1 MLRSKLTFLKNEM
14 NADGSITQ
22 YSRKISPCFLNI
34 IPVAAWSNMVPDAE
48 LAAIDQRIL
57 KLDAIANQ
65 LADTQDAVID
75 TKADDISYE
84 GNTIQL
90 LANGK
95 KIGTSHI
102 LDQQK
107 EFEVVEFGGNSD
119 ADSDDDD
126 YTLVEF

>member
-1 MLRSKLTFLKNEM
+1 
-14 NADGSITQ
+14 
-22 YSRKISPCFLNI
+22 
-34 IPVAAWSNMVPDAE
+34 MVPDAE

-65 LADTQDAVID
+65 LADTQDTVFD

-84 GNTIQL
+84 NNTIQL

-102 LDQQK
+102 IDQQK
-107 EFEVVEFGGNSD
+107 EFEVVEFGGDSD